1 MKMKIKCP
9 YCNSKNTILREIVDS
24 FFDSSSATVTWKTR
38 CGDCGKS
45 FYVYFNYT
53 MTDFSIESIDE
64 EDE

>member
-1 MKMKIKCP
+1 MEIKCP
-9 YCNSKNTILREIVDS
+9 YCSSKNTILREIVDS
-24 FFDSSSATVTWKTR
+24 FFDSSSATATWKTR
-38 CGDCGKS
+38 CSDCGKS